1 MEEIDPWS
9 DEVLDWLPEE
19 DARTLQSGS
28 VHPACVA
35 IRFALPSMPDLF
47 ANQLLAFALHDGAP
61 VLRPRPDDDLDSAML
76 HYRVHGWT
84 VIPSLLSAD
93 FLSELGS
100 HADALAAQAHVL
112 ATSESGIARGE
123 ARACINS
130 LTSPLDPVYM
140 HLWSSLWTDN
150 EQFKSLLH
158 AISRE
163 SYNGSDRV
171 QVDHICGG
179 DSVRPGAPAQSWHSD
194 WCGAMDGCV
203 AVSVYTRDFPS
214 DAAPMAVISRSAGF
228 LTDRFGDQFASE
240 MLVPHAIHVNPPA
253 GALLIRDV
261 SCWHR
266 GSSNASAISRV
277 LPCLRFLTSRALYK
291 YRYKPVRVMSEGV
304 WDNLSEGCR
313 DLTQYLVSC

>member
-1 MEEIDPWS
+1 M
-9 DEVLDWLPEE
+9 
-19 DARTLQSGS
+19 
-28 VHPACVA
+28 H
-35 IRFALPSMPDLF
+35 
-47 ANQLLAFALHDGAP
+47 
-61 VLRPRPDDDLDSAML
+61 PRPDNDLDSALL

-84 VIPSLLSAD
+84 VIPSLLSQD
-93 FLSELGS
+93 FLSELGG
-100 HADALAAQAHVL
+100 HADALAAQAHDM
-112 ATSESGIARGE
+112 AISNDRIARGTS
-123 ARACINS
+123 RACINS
-130 LTSPLDPVYM
+130 FTSPLDPVYM
-140 HLWSSLWTDN
+140 QLWQSLWTHN
-150 EQFKSLLH
+150 EQFKWLLH

-163 SYNGSDRV
+163 SFNGSDAV
-171 QVDHICGG
+171 QLDHICGG

-194 WCGAMDGCV
+194 WYGAMDGCV

-277 LPCLRFLTSRALYK
+277 LPCLRFLTSRALYQ
-291 YRYKPVRVMSEGV
+291 YRYKPQRVMSEGL
-304 WDNLSEGCR
+304 WDTLSEGCR
-313 DLTQYLVSC
+313 EITEYLVSY